1 MARRQRSIIMEVTIL
16 KAIER
21 SETPKKVRNAGF
33 TPGVLNGPGTT
44 SASVQFDSKELNRII
59 INHGMNAKIWVE
71 LGSEKKFG
79 YIKEVQT
86 HPVERKIIH
95 VAIQMVSKD
104 QEVKMQLPIIFHGS
118 SELEQK
124 FLHVHVNKAEVEVIG
139 KAELIPAM
147 AEVDVSGKIL
157 DENITAVDFR
167 LPKEIKILDS
177 ENEVYAIIKAVR
189 EGIVEEAA
197 SEEVKPAE

>member
-1 MARRQRSIIMEVTIL
+1 MEVTIL
-16 KAIER
+16 KATER
-21 SETPKKVRNAGF
+21 SEKPKKVRNAGF

-44 SASVQFDSKELNRII
+44 ATSVQFDSTALNRII

-104 QEVKMQLPIIFHGS
+104 QEVKMQLPITFIGT

-124 FLHVHVNKAEVEVIG
+124 FLHVHVTKAEVEVIG
-139 KAELIPAM
+139 KAALIPEM
-147 AEVDVSGKIL
+147 VEVDVSGKEL
-157 DENITAVDFR
+157 EENITAADFH
-167 LPKEIKILDS
+167 LPKEIKILDP
-177 ENEVYAIIKAVR
+177 ENEVFAIIKAVR
-189 EGIVEEAA
+189 ENAAEKPEEEEEA
-197 SEEVKPAE
+197 KPAE

>member
-1 MARRQRSIIMEVTIL
+1 MEVTIL

-21 SETPKKVRNAGF
+21 SEKPKKVRNAGF

-44 SASVQFDSKELNRII
+44 SASVQFESSALNRII

-104 QEVKMQLPIIFHGS
+104 QEVKMQLPITFHGTG
-118 SELEQK
+118 ELEQK
-124 FLHVHVNKAEVEVIG
+124 FLHVHVTKAEVEVIG
-139 KAELIPAM
+139 KAALIPEM
-147 AEVDVSGKIL
+147 IEVDVSGKEFE
-157 DENITAVDFR
+157 ENITAADFH
-167 LPKEIKILDS
+167 LPKEIKILDP

-189 EGIVEEAA
+189 EVVAEKTEEE
-197 SEEVKPAE
+197 EEVKPAE